1 MKTQNLNGK
10 WQYRIGKGEKTD
22 ITVPFCKLAVGH
34 SECFKKFDLT
44 EEKSSNVILKFDGIT
59 YYVKVY
65 LNGTFLGEMGPYCE
79 YSFDVTVFLKEKDN
93 EITVEL
99 EDISPKF
106 GPGDGWEN
114 YGGIIRDV
122 NLLYYGENRITDV
135 FFHTKLTNGYK
146 DGEITVETTS
156 FTEKGVFEVEL
167 YFGNEKVFS
176 YTQNSGEKA
185 LTKKLENV
193 KLWSPDSTDLY
204 ELRVKLYE
212 NNSVIDTYSCN
223 VGFREFSC
231 EKHRFLLNGKP
242 ILIKGV
248 CKHEMIGESGHCPN
262 EKDVIKDMEMIKA
275 TGCNFVRLVHYPHN
289 KKTLDIADKLGL
301 MVCEEPGL
309 WWSDTSDPEVS
320 GGSLEVLKRTILR
333 DRNHPSIVFWL
344 CFNECKFTEKYLLD
358 CVKTCRTY
366 DPTRIVSG
374 ANCMS
379 LEDTVKYYNMC
390 GFDFYTMHPYSQTVE
405 FAKKSAEV
413 LNDKPLLFTE
423 WGGHF
428 VYDNPKLLKEF
439 IEEMNKLYLSNSA
452 DGALAGAVFWEWA
465 EVNDYNR
472 GTPACCDGVLKEGL
486 VDKYRNPNLIYSA
499 FCEALKEIKQP
510 KTNDFWVE
518 FTDKKTESENKVN
531 FGENENKLKEF
542 IKSINKAEEERKAAR
557 WRQLK
562 RGPVLENV
570 QGLSEIP
577 IILQDNESV
586 SFDCDFE
593 TDKITLFGL
602 TSLLKGYPLSGDYG
616 ENVATVTIEFKNKE
630 EKNVLLQ
637 NGTEITTVFETR
649 GSSRINPVAQNS
661 KKVASFGYDKNF
673 ERYVLNSFEIPLYKN
688 KKVRRI
694 KISSENNGYALL
706 LYGIC

>member
-10 WQYRIGKGEKTD
+10 WQYRIGKGEKTH

-59 YYVKVY
+59 YYAKVY
-65 LNGTFLGEMGPYCE
+65 LNGTFLGEMGSYCE
-79 YSFDVTVFLKEKDN
+79 YSFDVTGFLKEKGN
-93 EITVEL
+93 ELTVEL
-99 EDISPKF
+99 EDVSPKF

-122 NLLYYGENRITDV
+122 NLLYYGENCITNV

-156 FTEKGVFEVEL
+156 FTEKGIFEAEL
-167 YFGNEKVFS
+167 YFENEKVLS
-176 YTQNSGEKA
+176 YTQNAGEKA

-193 KLWSPDSTDLY
+193 KLWSPDSPDLY

-212 NNSVIDTYSCN
+212 NNSVIDTYRCN

-248 CKHEMIGESGHCPN
+248 CRHEMIGESGHCPD
-262 EKDVIKDMEMIKA
+262 EKDVLKDMEMIKA

-320 GGSLEVLKRTILR
+320 DGSLEVLKRTILR

-366 DPTRIVSG
+366 DHTRIVSG

-472 GTPACCDGVLKEGL
+472 GTPACRDGVLKEGL

-499 FCEALKEIKQP
+499 FCEALKEIERP
-510 KTNDFWVE
+510 KTNGFWIE

-531 FGENENKLKEF
+531 FGENENKLKE
-542 IKSINKAEEERKAAR
+542 IVKSINKAEEERRAMR

-562 RGPVLENV
+562 KGPVLENV
-570 QGLSEIP
+570 RGLSEIP
-577 IILQDNESV
+577 LILQDNESV
-586 SFDCDFE
+586 SFDCDFK

-602 TSLLKGYPLSGDYG
+602 TSLSKGYPLSGDYG
-616 ENVATVTIEFKNKE
+616 ENAATVTVEFENRE
-630 EKNVLLQ
+630 EKTVLLQ

-673 ERYVLNSFEIPLYKN
+673 ERYVLNSFEIPLGKS
-688 KKVRRI
+688 KKVKRI